1 MIHPIMLLAAV
12 TSTAFDSSILTCE
25 DAKHLIEKIKPSS
38 DIRTELIQVLEEGTE
53 PGCDW
58 DAKAD

>member
-1 MIHPIMLLAAV
+1 MLLAAV
-12 TSTAFDSSILTCE
+12 TSTAFDSSLLTCE